1 MHVRTRE
8 LIHTLRQGGPAA
20 LDAARKLVAAGPTRL
35 SAAEARE
42 VKQLLPTLKDLYGAK
57 VADGISA
64 LLSGHEATLPPALE
78 TLLPRLEN
86 VALPQLPQRFAT
98 DLQLVRPQLT
108 NHPALA
114 REEKAER
121 LFAFAVPFAEKLA
134 QAPAD
139 TKPAL
144 AAKLVENAANA
155 GFAQL
160 VDQPTRRDGTQ
171 VLAQLVQAQTPE
183 QVQEQVKTLQLDA
196 PSWPQTPAA
205 EQMPSPAAAEEKLAM
220 PIEVPVKGPAP
231 SERETAAQPEREA
244 KAAAQPGASGTP
256 QPSTDRLLL
265 LQPNARRR
273 DDPGP
278 ERAPDDE
285 RRTNKRLGPMMLW
298 NVLHLFRDDG
308 VDGRDSAKQRDE
320 LNRLAIGMAF
330 AIGMLA
336 LIAIVLVMSRM

>member
-20 LDAARKLVAAGPTRL
+20 LTAARKLVEAGPTRL

-57 VADGISA
+57 VAEGLSA

-86 VALPQLPQRFAT
+86 VPLTQLPQRFAT

-121 LFAFAVPFAEKLA
+121 LFAFAVPFAEKLS
-134 QAPAD
+134 QASTEA
-139 TKPAL
+139 KPAL

-160 VDQPTRRDGTQ
+160 VDQPTQRDGTQ
-171 VLAQLVQAQTPE
+171 VLAELVQAQTPE
-183 QVQEQVKTLQLDA
+183 QVQQQVKTLQLDA
-196 PSWPQTPAA
+196 PTWPQTSASEEPPRPAA
-205 EQMPSPAAAEEKLAM
+205 QEDKAPSP
-220 PIEVPVKGPAP
+220 IDVPR
-231 SERETAAQPEREA
+231 REPGATAAQAEREA
-244 KAAAQPGASGTP
+244 KPTAP
-256 QPSTDRLLL
+256 PSTAAGAPSPSADKLL
-265 LQPNARRR
+265 LQQQNAQRR

-285 RRTNKRLGPMMLW
+285 RRTNKRLGPQMLW

-308 VDGRDSAKQRDE
+308 LEGRDSAKQRDE
-320 LNRLAIGMAF
+320 LNRLAIGIAF

-336 LIAIVLVMSRM
+336 LIAVVLVMSRV